1 MAASKRM
8 SKAQIVAELAERSGL
23 DRKQVQGMLTEL
35 LSLAERELGSDGPG
49 EFVIPDMVKLRVKLT
64 PGREAHEG
72 IDPFTKEKRMFP
84 ARPASRKVRASVL
97 KRVKDLVA

>member
-23 DRKQVQGMLTEL
+23 DRKQVQGVLTEL
-35 LSLAERELGSDGPG
+35 LSLAERELGKDGPG